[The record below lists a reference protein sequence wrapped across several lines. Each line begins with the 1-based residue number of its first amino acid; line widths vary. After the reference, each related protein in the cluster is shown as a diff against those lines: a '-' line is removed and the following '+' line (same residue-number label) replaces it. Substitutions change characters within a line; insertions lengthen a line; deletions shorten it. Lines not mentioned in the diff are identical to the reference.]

1 MEENI
6 SIARACKIMDIYRS
20 FFYYQSRKDDSEVE
34 HAIRTYARDG
44 EGFDKLLQR
53 LQKDGYEWSRNK
65 VRRVYMKLHFNKR
78 VRLKKRVPAREK
90 RPLVQTEGPNQ
101 MWSMDFVSDVCESGR
116 KFRVLNIIDDF
127 NREAVAQEPAT
138 SIPAEKLVRFVE
150 LAISEYGKPRKIRTD
165 NGPEFISKVFEE
177 WCKGNGIEH
186 MFTQPGKPM
195 QNGYIERFN
204 GSYRRGVLD
213 VYIFRNI
220 AQVREITEEWR
231 TDYNE
236 NRPHDAL
243 DGMSPVEY
251 RKKYERQI
259 DLLNGEDSLSP
270 GTCQGQVNDLRSPL
284 PGSVPDSFGG
294 LTIDQSETI
303 NQKKNGND

>member
-1 MEENI
+1 MEEDI
-6 SIARACKIMDIYRS
+6 SIARACKIMDIHRS
-20 FFYYQSRKDDSEVE
+20 FYYYQSRKDDSEVE
-34 HAIRTYARDG
+34 DVIRAYARDG

-53 LQKDGYEWSRNK
+53 MQKDGYEWSRNK
-65 VRRVYMKLHFNKR
+65 VRRVYLKLHFNKR
-78 VRLKKRVPAREK
+78 VRLKKRVPSREK
-90 RPLVQTEGPNQ
+90 HPLVQTDGPNL

-150 LAISEYGKPRKIRTD
+150 LAISEHGKPRKIRTD

-177 WCKGNGIEH
+177 WCRGNGIEH
-186 MFTQPGKPM
+186 VFTQPGRPM

-213 VYIFRNI
+213 VYIFKNI
-220 AQVREITEEWR
+220 SQVREITEEWR
-231 TDYNE
+231 KDYNE

-243 DGMSPVEY
+243 GGMSPIEY
-251 RKKYERQI
+251 RRKNEEQI

-270 GTCQGQVNDLRSPL
+270 GTSQGQVNDLRSPL
-284 PGSVPDSFGG
+284 PGSEPDSFGG
-294 LTIDQSETI
+294 LTIDQSKTI

>member
-1 MEENI
+1 
-6 SIARACKIMDIYRS
+6 MDIHRS
-20 FFYYQSRKDDSEVE
+20 FYYYQSRKDDSEVE
-34 HAIRTYARDG
+34 DVIRAYARDG

-53 LQKDGYEWSRNK
+53 MQKDGYEWSRNK
-65 VRRVYMKLHFNKR
+65 VRRVYLKLHFNKR
-78 VRLKKRVPAREK
+78 VRLKKRVPSREK
-90 RPLVQTEGPNQ
+90 HPLVQTDGPNL

-150 LAISEYGKPRKIRTD
+150 LAISE
-165 NGPEFISKVFEE
+165 
-177 WCKGNGIEH
+177 
-186 MFTQPGKPM
+186 PGKPM

-213 VYIFRNI
+213 VYIFKNI
-220 AQVREITEEWR
+220 SQVREITEEWR
-231 TDYNE
+231 KDYNE

-243 DGMSPVEY
+243 GGMSPIEY
-251 RKKYERQI
+251 RRKYEEQI

-270 GTCQGQVNDLRSPL
+270 GTSQGQVNDLRSPL
-284 PGSVPDSFGG
+284 PGSEPDSFGG
-294 LTIDQSETI
+294 LTIDQSKTI
-303 NQKKNGND
+303 SKH